1 MILNFALFVNF
12 LLSSESCPKI
22 NTVNN
27 LNLTE
32 YISHNWYI
40 QMQQETYYLPKDFN
54 YCVRANYKNSNK
66 KIPFYKGEVL
76 DVYNYANKGK
86 INSYNVNFQ
95 NTILCARI
103 PDNKIQSKLIVAP
116 CFLPNF
122 LGGDY
127 WILDAG
133 PESNNYEYAIV
144 IGGQPDVRYTDG
156 CTTKTNKVNNA
167 GLWLFT
173 KEPTPPNSIID
184 YMLNKLKILGIS
196 KSQLNNV
203 TQKGCLYKN

>member
-1 MILNFALFVNF
+1 MF
-12 LLSSESCPKI
+12 L
-22 NTVNN
+22 T
-27 LNLTE
+27 
-32 YISHNWYI
+32 
-40 QMQQETYYLPKDFN
+40 
-54 YCVRANYKNSNK
+54 
-66 KIPFYKGEVL
+66 
-76 DVYNYANKGK
+76 
-86 INSYNVNFQ
+86 
-95 NTILCARI
+95 
-103 PDNKIQSKLIVAP
+103 KL
-116 CFLPNF
+116 

-144 IGGQPDVRYTDG
+144 IGGQPNVRYTDG